1 MAAAGPSAAA
11 SHDTL
16 GQNAPPKEGAVH
28 VSIYE
33 LKPRFQALLRPLV
46 VRLHAAGVT
55 ANQVTLAAC
64 AISVALG
71 LWLFFAAPRAGFFAL
86 IPLWMFLRMA
96 FNAIDGMLAREHG
109 QQSALGA
116 FLNELTD
123 VLSDAALYL
132 PFALVAPFHPF
143 WVGTVI
149 VLAGLSEF
157 TGALGPTVGASRRYD
172 GPLGKSDRAF
182 VFGALGLYV
191 ALGGPLPGWAGW
203 LMPLLAALVAWT
215 IVNRIRRA
223 LAEAGTRPPL

>member
-1 MAAAGPSAAA
+1 M
-11 SHDTL
+11 
-16 GQNAPPKEGAVH
+16 
-28 VSIYE
+28 SIYE

-64 AISVALG
+64 VISVALG
-71 LWLFFAAPRAGFFAL
+71 LWLFFAAPHVGYFAL

-143 WVGTVI
+143 WVGTVV

-191 ALGGPLPGWAGW
+191 ALGWPLPVWAGW

-223 LAEAGTRPPL
+223 LAEAGARPTL

>member
-1 MAAAGPSAAA
+1 
-11 SHDTL
+11 
-16 GQNAPPKEGAVH
+16 

-64 AISVALG
+64 VISVALG
-71 LWLFFAAPRAGFFAL
+71 LWLFIAAPRAGFFAL
-86 IPLWMFLRMA
+86 IPLWMALRMA
-96 FNAIDGMLAREHG
+96 FNAIDGMLAREHA

-132 PFALVAPFHPF
+132 PFALVAPFNPF

-172 GPLGKSDRAF
+172 GPMGKSDRAF

-191 ALGGPLPGWAGW
+191 ALGWQLPVWAGW
-203 LMPLLAALVAWT
+203 LMPLLAVLVAWT

-223 LAEAGTRPPL
+223 LAEAGARPTL

>member
-1 MAAAGPSAAA
+1 V
-11 SHDTL
+11 T
-16 GQNAPPKEGAVH
+16 
-28 VSIYE
+28 IYE

-64 AISVALG
+64 VISVALG
-71 LWLFFAAPRAGFFAL
+71 LWLFFAAPHVGHFAL
-86 IPLWMFLRMA
+86 IPVWMFLRMA

-191 ALGGPLPGWAGW
+191 ALDGPLPGWAGW

-223 LAEAGTRPPL
+223 LAEADARPTL